1 MSQSFLD
8 DDRLVDL
15 LIQQATTGLAGDE
28 RAELE
33 RLLALHP
40 GADADSIERAVVA
53 LTLAAPAPRE
63 PLPPA
68 LRSRLIAQ
76 HAAIAG
82 SPAANVVP
90 LRPRTASDDAASAA
104 TPRRPAGALGWWAA
118 AAAIVLAVFGWYP
131 RFQSPAPVADAAQ
144 QRAQFLAAAPQALRW
159 NFSAGGDSTGTAAS
173 GDVVWDAATQRG
185 YMRFHNLAA
194 NDARQVQYQLWIFDA
209 TRDARYPVDG
219 GVFDIPAGQAEVVIP
234 ITARLHVDKPALFA
248 VTVER
253 PGGVVVSSRERIAVL
268 AKPAAG

>member
-15 LIQQATTGLAGDE
+15 LIQQATTGLADDE

-33 RLLALHP
+33 RLLAQHP
-40 GADADSIERAVVA
+40 QADADSIERAVVA

-68 LRSRLIAQ
+68 LRARLVEQ
-76 HAAIAG
+76 HAALVG
-82 SPAANVVP
+82 NPAANVVP
-90 LRPRTASDDAASAA
+90 LRPRATTDAAAPP
-104 TPRRPAGALGWWAA
+104 PRRSPGGLGWWAA
-118 AAAIVLAVFGWYP
+118 AAAIVLAVLGWYP
-131 RFQSPAPVADAAQ
+131 RLQSPAPVADAAQ
-144 QRAQFLAAAPQALRW
+144 QRAQLLAAAPQALRW
-159 NFSAGGDSTGTAAS
+159 TFSSGGDATGTAAS

-185 YMRFHNLAA
+185 YMRLRNLAA
-194 NDARQVQYQLWIFDA
+194 NDARQAQYQLWIFDA
-209 TRDARYPVDG
+209 ARDARYPVDG

-268 AKPAAG
+268 AKPAAS